1 MPTIIDKATG
11 EVKKVVDYGPNQ
23 GAEVEAALNEIPDS
37 MVSNDAMY
45 RSAQTW
51 DDNAVKSPVEAPV
64 EAEGGDVADNPIS
77 NPYEEMTKGY

>member
-1 MPTIIDKATG
+1 MPTIIDNATG
-11 EVKKVVDYGPNQ
+11 EVLEEIPYDANQ
-23 GAEVEAALNEIPDS
+23 DAAVQAALSANPNAT
-37 MVSNDAMY
+37 VSNDAMY

>member
-23 GAEVEAALNEIPDS
+23 GAEVEAALNEIPGS
-37 MVSNDAMY
+37 MVANDAMY
-45 RSAQTW
+45 RSEKIW
-51 DDNAVKSPVEAPV
+51 DDNAVESPVENI
-64 EAEGGDVADNPIS
+64 EEGGEDNPVG